1 MNASLNEKLRAVKW
15 GEYKLGTL
23 FDIENTL
30 SFNAEKLVDGTKYDY
45 VTRTSINQGILQTTG
60 FVNESNINASGTWAS
75 VCYQWTFSIVA
86 SRGMPVSL

>member
-45 VTRTSINQGILQTTG
+45 VTRTSINQGI
-60 FVNESNINASGTWAS
+60 
-75 VCYQWTFSIVA
+75 
-86 SRGMPVSL
+86 